1 MRMTARSVLHVPL
14 ALAGL
19 IALAAPGLAH
29 HNFAAQYDV
38 NQPITLQGVVTR
50 IDWMNP
56 HVYFYIDVENAET
69 GEIESWA
76 LEMGPPHMLQARGW
90 KRNSM
95 QIGDEVKVEAM
106 RARNGSPN
114 ANARRVT
121 LTATGEV
128 LGAASSEESQRR

>member
-1 MRMTARSVLHVPL
+1 MGLRRVISRPAV
-14 ALAGL
+14 LAGL
-19 IALAAPGLAH
+19 FALAMPAFAH
-29 HNFAAQYDV
+29 HNFAAQYDA
-38 NQPITLQGVVTR
+38 NQPITLEGVVTR
-50 IDWMNP
+50 VDWMNP

-95 QIGDEVKVEAM
+95 QLGDEVKVEAT
-106 RARNGSPN
+106 RARNGSLN

-128 LGAASSEESQRR
+128 LGAASSEETQRR